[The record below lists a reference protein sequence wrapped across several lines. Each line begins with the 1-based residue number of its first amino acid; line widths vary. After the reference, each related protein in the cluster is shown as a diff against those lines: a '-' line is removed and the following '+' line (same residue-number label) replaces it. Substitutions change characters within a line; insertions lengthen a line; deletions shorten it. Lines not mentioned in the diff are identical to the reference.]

1 MPLGYGIIVPR
12 AETPEGVGH
21 RGFDPLRLAG
31 IRQFLEAQVDAGA
44 FPGGVLVVGDR
55 GGIAYHAAVGRYGE
69 EDGRPVSDTTVYD
82 MASLTKVVG
91 LTTAAML
98 MAAEGRLDLD
108 RPVQAYLPEFR
119 GAGKEHVLVRHLLT
133 HTSGLPAW
141 AALYEQTET
150 PDEAVA
156 QVLATPLDTTPGTR
170 YVYSDLGAI
179 TMGKVVEAVAGE
191 PLDALLERRVFR
203 PLGMRRTRFLPPA
216 DWIPF
221 IAPTERDPWRG
232 RLIRGEVHDENA
244 ARLGG
249 ISGHAGLFSNGPDL
263 ARFARW
269 LLDVY
274 HDRDPGVG
282 ALTLPADLVRD
293 FVARQP
299 GPEGSTRAVGWDTP
313 SADGSSSAGTR
324 MAPTSFGHTGFT
336 GTSIWMDPERE
347 VFIILLTNRVH
358 PTRENRAILRLR
370 GVVADSVMAA
380 LVETPVGGQ

>member
-1 MPLGYGIIVPR
+1 
-12 AETPEGVGH
+12 
-21 RGFDPLRLAG
+21 
-31 IRQFLEAQVDAGA
+31 
-44 FPGGVLVVGDR
+44 
-55 GGIAYHAAVGRYGE
+55 
-69 EDGRPVSDTTVYD
+69 
-82 MASLTKVVG
+82 
-91 LTTAAML
+91 
-98 MAAEGRLDLD
+98 
-108 RPVQAYLPEFR
+108 
-119 GAGKEHVLVRHLLT
+119 VRHLLT